1 MTRYARANGSKSC
14 NARVSADPT
23 PWSEMVSPK
32 TNKRNADSVDD
43 DEVTTPKKEKKTPA
57 KKTPKVVKLEP
68 GTPKTPAVSNSPSRL
83 TSPLTAPTSA
93 KKAPRKTP
101 LKPKDLANTPKNANT
116 PQGKMCFIPTLVL

>member
-14 NARVSADPT
+14 NARVSTDPT

-32 TNKRNADSVDD
+32 TNKRTADSVDD

-68 GTPKTPAVSNSPSRL
+68 GTPKTPAPLNSPGGL
-83 TSPLTAPTSA
+83 TSPLAAPTSS
-93 KKAPRKTP
+93 KKAGRKTP
-101 LKPKDLANTPKNANT
+101 MKPKVLDSVNTPKTNNT
-116 PQGKMCFIPTLVL
+116 PQGMHN

>member
-32 TNKRNADSVDD
+32 KRAADSIENED
-43 DEVTTPKKEKKTPA
+43 VTTPKKEKKTP

-68 GTPKTPAVSNSPSRL
+68 GTPKSLAVLKSPVHE
-83 TSPLTAPTSA
+83 TSPLVATTSA
-93 KKAPRKTP
+93 KKAKKTP
-101 LKPKDLANTPKNANT
+101 LKQKAMETPKNANT
-116 PQGKMCFIPTLVL
+116 PQGTVNSC